1 MRLYRNRRSFDQPF
15 LEEKRTMDRFRTIL
29 AATLLGVTLAM
40 PGVIDVPAFAMSGS
54 SSTATPPSCR
64 AGWEWNKAK
73 RMCERKGSRLF
84 DGERQ
89 EQDRTLALF
98 GNRARAAQGDA

>member
-1 MRLYRNRRSFDQPF
+1 
-15 LEEKRTMDRFRTIL
+15 MDRFRTIL
-29 AATLLGVTLAM
+29 AATFLSVTM
-40 PGVIDVPAFAMSGS
+40 TGPGVIDVPAFAMSGS

-73 RMCERKGSRLF
+73 RICERKGSWLL

-89 EQDRTLALF
+89 ESDRTLALH
-98 GNRARAAQGDA
+98 GNRERHTHSEV